1 MIVTA
6 IAAIAENFAIGK
18 NNDLLWD
25 LPIDMRF
32 FMDTTKGHH
41 IITGRRNYESIP
53 QQYRPLRGRT
63 NIVVTRS
70 ADYQA
75 PGAVVVHTLADA
87 IAHAQAAGE
96 TEVFIIG
103 GGEIYALA
111 MQQNLLD
118 KMYITHVH
126 APFEGDTFYPEF
138 DASVWSARV
147 LAEHAADDKHEVGF
161 TITEYSRS

>member
-18 NNDLLWD
+18 DNDLLWD

-41 IITGRRNYESIP
+41 VITGRRNYESIP
-53 QQYRPLRGRT
+53 PKYRPLKNRT

-70 ADYQA
+70 LDYEA
-75 PGAVVVHTLADA
+75 PGAVVMHTLEDA
-87 IAHAQAAGE
+87 LAHARNRGE
-96 TEVFIIG
+96 TEAFVIG

-111 MQQNLLD
+111 MKKKLLD
-118 KMYITHVH
+118 KMYLTHVH
-126 APFEGDTFYPEF
+126 GQFEGDTYYPQF
-138 DASVWSARV
+138 DASEWSKRIIG
-147 LAEHAADDKHEVGF
+147 EHEADEKHIVGF
-161 TITEYSRS
+161 TITEYTRR